1 MADDRPTANID
12 TGYIMNPKWFQ
23 VRRAMQDA
31 MPQALPIA
39 TPDSLHG
46 AVRTAMQAH
55 LASILYCTQ
64 NHTDGLFPVAAIK
77 VMCAIQGDLDEAA
90 ITALFTTGMWIN
102 HKGGMAE
109 VRDYLKHNMSASRVK
124 AQAKARSD
132 AGKKGAA
139 ARWAN
144 KQPPAEQTTSSA
156 STNGTRIKPDWM
168 PSQTVIQTLKDEYPN
183 LDLRTE
189 HANFIDYWLARPGKQ
204 ALKLDW
210 DATWRIWMRKEGKAL
225 AEQQGRAPRRNQSQ
239 IVADNLANAQE
250 RDAASARALIE
261 ESNA

>member
-31 MPQALPIA
+31 MPPALPIA
-39 TPDSLHG
+39 TRDPLQG

-64 NHTDGLFPVAAIK
+64 NRTDGIFPVDAIK
-77 VMCAIQGDLDEAA
+77 AICTIQDDLDESA
-90 ITALFTTGMWIN
+90 ITALFDTGMWIN
-102 HKGGMAE
+102 HTGGMAE
-109 VRDYLKHNMSASRVK
+109 VRDYLEHNISAKQV
-124 AQAKARSD
+124 KARSD
-132 AGKKGAA
+132 AGKKAAA
-139 ARWAN
+139 ARWAT
-144 KQPPAEQTTSSA
+144 KQQPTSPPDPTPH
-156 STNGTRIKPDWM
+156 GTRIKPDWM
-168 PSQTVIQTLKDEYPN
+168 PTKAVIDTIKTEYPN
-183 LDLRTE
+183 LDLRAE
-189 HANFIDYWLARPGKQ
+189 HNNFVDYWISRPGKQ

-225 AEQQGRAPRRNQSQ
+225 AEKQGRASRRNQSQ
-239 IVADNLANAQE
+239 IIADNFARAQA

-261 ESNA
+261 EGTA